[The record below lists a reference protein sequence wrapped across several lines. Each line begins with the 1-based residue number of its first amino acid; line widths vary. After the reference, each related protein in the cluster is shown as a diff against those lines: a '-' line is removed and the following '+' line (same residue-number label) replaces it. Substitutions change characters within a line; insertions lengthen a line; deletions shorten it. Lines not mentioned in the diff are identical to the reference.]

1 MLPIAALPVA
11 GLLLGIGS
19 TFTYEGLLFDILSFL
34 TSCGNIIFSIL
45 PILFAVAVA
54 LGLAK
59 SNKEVAALS
68 AVIAYFVMNQLIA
81 SFVNISNSGFINN
94 ICRNRKYH
102 EH

>member
-34 TSCGNIIFSIL
+34 TSRGNIIFSIL

-59 SNKEVAALS
+59 SNIEVAALS
-68 AVIAYFVMNQLIA
+68 AVIAYFVMNQSIA